1 MQIITTLDEL
11 NQAVLP
17 PSAAALGTFDGLHR
31 GHQKVIHTTRAYAK
45 EHGLSSLVFTFSN
58 HPLAFLKPEKEPPRL
73 LSNPD
78 KIALLEEMGIDILCN
93 IPFTRELADLSADR
107 FLTLLEDKGV
117 RAVGIGTN
125 FSFGAGGTG
134 NVDFLNKVHEKYEL
148 TILTSPLLTLDG
160 CVISSTQIRRAIGE
174 GQIHKANF
182 MLGRPYVIHG
192 TVVHGDKRGRTL
204 GFPTANISLMNAKI
218 AIPQYGVY
226 AGLVK
231 AKGAW
236 YKAML
241 NVGNNPTFDTED
253 IRLEAHLFGF
263 DRNLYGETITVKLM
277 EKIRD
282 EIRFSSAEQLIRQM
296 EKDKKATLL
305 MDFSC
310 GGF

>member
-1 MQIITTLDEL
+1 M
-11 NQAVLP
+11 
-17 PSAAALGTFDGLHR
+17 
-31 GHQKVIHTTRAYAK
+31 
-45 EHGLSSLVFTFSN
+45 
-58 HPLAFLKPEKEPPRL
+58 
-73 LSNPD
+73 
-78 KIALLEEMGIDILCN
+78 
-93 IPFTRELADLSADR
+93 
-107 FLTLLEDKGV
+107 
-117 RAVGIGTN
+117 
-125 FSFGAGGTG
+125 
-134 NVDFLNKVHEKYEL
+134 DFLNKVHEKYEL

-296 EKDKKATLL
+296 EKDKKATQL